1 MVAVSNE
8 FWRPTLAAVPFGRR
22 LFLLPH
28 CLSDRAACTGKYD
41 SIGLHCAG
49 CGSCEIHALKRKAED
64 LGYSVIVAEGTT
76 SVLTKVLEGEADAI
90 FGVACLD
97 SLEKS
102 FHRVAELGFP
112 YMALPL
118 LKNGC
123 VATVAE
129 ADQIRILL
137 AAETAA
143 PKRAPQ
149 LRSSAPRN
157 HAIVP

>member
-1 MVAVSNE
+1 M
-8 FWRPTLAAVPFGRR
+8 
-22 LFLLPH
+22 
-28 CLSDRAACTGKYD
+28 
-41 SIGLHCAG
+41 
-49 CGSCEIHALKRKAED
+49 
-64 LGYSVIVAEGTT
+64 IVAEGTT

-118 LKNGC
+118 LKDGC

-137 AAETAA
+137 AAETAG
-143 PKRAPQ
+143 RSGAPQ